1 MTGQA
6 VAFEG
11 HRHVAH
17 KSSSWK
23 VASLVL
29 LTCTGLTGPLML
41 EGQTPTAAVPPA
53 LQAVR
58 RHMLESP
65 GNMLNFRSMDQLFDT
80 RPVDRAGS
88 VWALPVRSSA
98 LEFTYA
104 SAGASIPARQF
115 EERTFTN
122 ALLILKDGTVVYE
135 HYRNLSDERSHFA
148 SFSMAKSIVS
158 MLVGIAVGEGRIHS
172 LEDTV
177 ERFVPELKGSGYEGV
192 SIRDLLR
199 MRSGVAYD
207 ERYDFG
213 TQSPAQ
219 QVFEQAIVQNTHRFA
234 DLAPGLARRMEPGR
248 LFNYSTMD
256 TAVLAWML
264 ERAVGQPI
272 ATYMTTRLWEPMG
285 MQASGFWIADGPPG
299 VGREL
304 AGMGFNAQARDY
316 ARLGQMM
323 LQGGQAMGRQI
334 VPKAWVAESTAS
346 MLIDAPGPGN
356 EPPPPIP
363 MGYGYQWWT
372 LHGTGMFM
380 AIGLQGQFIF
390 VDPASR
396 TVAVKLSFFPP
407 DQEMKLMGECMEFF
421 RAAAAWNPRKQE

>member
-1 MTGQA
+1 MTDHSMA
-6 VAFEG
+6 
-11 HRHVAH
+11 RRPLRR
-17 KSSSWK
+17 
-23 VASLVL
+23 VASLVF
-29 LTCTGLTGPLML
+29 LTCTGMTMPLL
-41 EGQTPTAAVPPA
+41 LKGETPLSAVPPA

-80 RPVDRAGS
+80 RQVGRAGS
-88 VWALPVRSSA
+88 VWVLPARSST
-98 LEFTYA
+98 LDFSYDSGGER
-104 SAGASIPARQF
+104 IPARQF

-135 HYRNLSDERSHFA
+135 HYRNMSNERSHFA
-148 SFSMAKSIVS
+148 SFSMAKSIMS

-172 LEDTV
+172 LDDTV
-177 ERFVPELKGSGYEGV
+177 EHFVPELKGSGYEGV
-192 SIRDLLR
+192 SLRNLLR

-213 TQSPAQ
+213 AQSPAQ

-234 DLAPGLARRMEPGR
+234 DLAPSLRRRMEPGR
-248 LFNYSTMD
+248 QFNYSTMD
-256 TAVLAWML
+256 TAVLAWAL

-285 MQASGFWIADGPPG
+285 MQANGFWIADGPPG

-334 VPKAWVAESTAS
+334 VPKQWVTESTAS
-346 MLIDAPGPGN
+346 RLIDAPAPGN

-363 MGYGYQWWT
+363 LGYGYQWWT
-372 LHGTGMFM
+372 LHGTGMYT

-390 VDPASR
+390 VDPATR
-396 TVAVKLSFFPP
+396 TVVVKLSFFPP
-407 DQEMKLMGECMEFF
+407 DQEMKLMGESLDFF
-421 RAAAAWNPRKQE
+421 RAAAAWNSRRPE